1 MSGGGNKVVKGRMG
15 LFIVVDISFDQLE
28 VMEKILEKEIK
39 IVEVSSNCSYW
50 WKVFKFGESI
60 FRFGKS

>member
-15 LFIVVDISFDQLE
+15 FFIVFDVNFNQFK

-39 IVEVSSNCSYW
+39 VVEVNNFFFLSSN
-50 WKVFKFGESI
+50 FKSLI
-60 FRFGKS
+60 FNEM